1 MVADSPRCCQRSG
14 KREGVVT
21 PSQPG
26 GARPVTALA
35 LVLLSLAT
43 AAAQASGPAQP
54 PANAAPIAITPA
66 RDPAPAAAEQA
77 GSSTPQ
83 LLAGFPAVGPV
94 TQLPAPMPVERV
106 EAQSPVTSTGVP
118 SNMLDAYRKAERL
131 APRACGLKWYHLAA
145 IGRVESG
152 HAAGGRADDN
162 GDTAPRILGPVLS
175 GSPGIAAIPDT
186 DGGELD
192 GDTTWDRAVGPM
204 QFIPSTWRKYAADGN
219 GDGVRSPHNIYDAAV
234 AAGRYLCSGGMD
246 LNNVDDLGAA
256 IFRYNH
262 SGDYVVAVTTWLTAY
277 SGGVTPIP
285 PAPPVEEAPVVAV
298 PEQPPSPSPE
308 PAPTTSQ
315 PPSETPAP
323 TETSVPSEPPSTEP
337 SEPPDPSDA
346 VAPTETTEAAPAM
359 TAGAAPAIRPARP
372 HRPHPNRPGREVCAE
387 GENTSGAAA
396 TTAPE
401 GDCAA
406 G

>member
-1 MVADSPRCCQRSG
+1 M
-14 KREGVVT
+14 VT

-54 PANAAPIAITPA
+54 PANAAPIAISPV
-66 RDPAPAAAEQA
+66 RDPDPAAADQA

-83 LLAGFPAVGPV
+83 LLAAFPAVGPV

-175 GSPGIAAIPDT
+175 GGPGIAAISDT

-204 QFIPSTWRKYAADGN
+204 QFIPSTWQKYAADGN

-346 VAPTETTEAAPAM
+346 VAPTETTEAAPEV
-359 TAGAAPAIRPARP
+359 TTGAAIRPARP
-372 HRPHPNRPGREVCAE
+372 HRPHPNRPGRESCE
-387 GENTSGAAA
+387 SGENTSGAAA